1 MLISLVVPC
10 YNEEESLPIFY
21 KEASKIAQQMG
32 ISHGADFEFIFVDDG
47 SKDRTL
53 QIARELHRK
62 DARVRY
68 ISFSRNFGKEAGIY
82 AGLKAAKGDYVATM
96 DADLQDPPS
105 LLPEMLELLHGR
117 DIKVELR
124 SVNARFFEYSSR
136 LPRSCAFLEDKL
148 KKLVASKVSRGKVEL
163 SLSIQTVTAADTVV
177 TVNWQLAEGYRAAL
191 NAMAERMDLKNDVS
205 VGMLS
210 RFPDV
215 LTQTAAPT
223 NEDELWEDV
232 RTVAEQAVDA
242 FVAMRAVEG
251 EKMKADVAGRLTT
264 IETLVAKIEEN
275 SAGRV
280 QAYSDKL
287 YARLQELL
295 GDRSIDEGR
304 LVTEAAIF
312 ADKTAIDEETVR
324 LHSHVA
330 QYREILELDEPI
342 GRKLDFL
349 TQELNRESNT
359 IGSKCQDVAITRL
372 VVELKSEIE
381 KIREQIQNIE

>member
-1 MLISLVVPC
+1 MVLSMTG
-10 YNEEESLPIFY
+10 YGR
-21 KEASKIAQQMG
+21 A
-32 ISHGADFEFIFVDDG
+32 GA
-47 SKDRTL
+47 
-53 QIARELHRK
+53 
-62 DARVRY
+62 
-68 ISFSRNFGKEAGIY
+68 
-82 AGLKAAKGDYVATM
+82 
-96 DADLQDPPS
+96 
-105 LLPEMLELLHGR
+105 LLHGR

-136 LPRSCAFLEDKL
+136 LPRSCTFLEDKL
-148 KKLVASKVSRGKVEL
+148 KQLVAARVSRGKVEL
-163 SLSIQTVTAADTVV
+163 NLTVQAVTAADTVV
-177 TVNWQLAEGYRAAL
+177 TVNWPLAQGYRTAL
-191 NAMAERMDLKNDVS
+191 NALAERLDLKNDVTA
-205 VGMLS
+205 GMLA

-223 NEDELWEDV
+223 DEEELWQDV
-232 RTVAEQAVDA
+232 REVAGQALDA
-242 FVAMRAVEG
+242 FVAMRAREG
-251 EKMKADVAGRLTT
+251 ERLKADVAGRLDT
-264 IETLVAKIEEN
+264 IEELVARIEQD

-280 QAYSDKL
+280 QAYTEKL

-295 GDRSIDEGR
+295 GDRSVEESR

-330 QYREILELDEPI
+330 QYRDILELNEPI

>member
-1 MLISLVVPC
+1 MVLSMTG
-10 YNEEESLPIFY
+10 YGR
-21 KEASKIAQQMG
+21 A
-32 ISHGADFEFIFVDDG
+32 GA
-47 SKDRTL
+47 
-53 QIARELHRK
+53 
-62 DARVRY
+62 
-68 ISFSRNFGKEAGIY
+68 
-82 AGLKAAKGDYVATM
+82 
-96 DADLQDPPS
+96 
-105 LLPEMLELLHGR
+105 LLHGR

-148 KKLVASKVSRGKVEL
+148 KKLVAAKVSRGKVEL

-177 TVNWQLAEGYRAAL
+177 SVNWSLAQGYRAAL
-191 NAMAERMDLKNDVS
+191 DSLIEKMELKNDVTA
-205 VGMLS
+205 GMIA
-210 RFPDV
+210 RFPEV

-223 NEDELWEDV
+223 NEDELWQDV
-232 RTVAEQAVDA
+232 QSVALQAVDA
-242 FVAMRAVEG
+242 FVAMRAAEG
-251 EKMKADVAGRLTT
+251 EKLKADVAGRLDT
-264 IETLVAKIEEN
+264 IEELVAKIEQG

-280 QAYSDKL
+280 QAYSDRL

-295 GDRSIDEGR
+295 GDRSIDESR

-330 QYREILELDEPI
+330 QYRQILELNEPI

>member
-1 MLISLVVPC
+1 MVLSMTG
-10 YNEEESLPIFY
+10 YGR
-21 KEASKIAQQMG
+21 A
-32 ISHGADFEFIFVDDG
+32 GA
-47 SKDRTL
+47 
-53 QIARELHRK
+53 
-62 DARVRY
+62 
-68 ISFSRNFGKEAGIY
+68 
-82 AGLKAAKGDYVATM
+82 
-96 DADLQDPPS
+96 
-105 LLPEMLELLHGR
+105 LLHGR

-148 KKLVASKVSRGKVEL
+148 KKLVASTVSRGKVEL
-163 SLSIQTVTAADTVV
+163 NLSIQTVTAADTVV
-177 TVNWQLAEGYRAAL
+177 TVNWQLAQGYRAAL
-191 NAMAERMDLKNDVS
+191 NAMSERMDLKNDVTA
-205 VGMLS
+205 GMLA

-223 NEDELWEDV
+223 DEEELWQDV
-232 RTVAEQAVDA
+232 QSVAEQAIEA
-242 FVAMRAVEG
+242 FVAMRATEG
-251 EKMKADVAGRLTT
+251 EKLKEDVASRLNTV
-264 IETLVAKIEEN
+264 ESLVAQIEQN

-295 GDRSIDEGR
+295 GDRNIDEAR

-330 QYREILELDEPI
+330 QYREILELNEPI

>member
-1 MLISLVVPC
+1 MTG
-10 YNEEESLPIFY
+10 YGR
-21 KEASKIAQQMG
+21 A
-32 ISHGADFEFIFVDDG
+32 GA
-47 SKDRTL
+47 
-53 QIARELHRK
+53 
-62 DARVRY
+62 
-68 ISFSRNFGKEAGIY
+68 
-82 AGLKAAKGDYVATM
+82 
-96 DADLQDPPS
+96 
-105 LLPEMLELLHGR
+105 LLHGR

-136 LPRSCAFLEDKL
+136 IPRSCAFLEDKL

-163 SLSIQTVTAADTVV
+163 NLSIQTVTAADTVV
-177 TVNWQLAEGYRAAL
+177 TVNWQLAQGYRAAL
-191 NAMAERMDLKNDVS
+191 NAMSERMDLKNDVTA
-205 VGMLS
+205 GMLA

-223 NEDELWEDV
+223 DEEELWQDV
-232 RTVAEQAVDA
+232 QSVAEQAVEA
-242 FVAMRAVEG
+242 FVAMRATEG
-251 EKMKADVAGRLTT
+251 EKLKEDVENRLNV
-264 IETLVAKIEEN
+264 IEQLVAQIEQN

-295 GDRSIDEGR
+295 ADRNIDEAR

-330 QYREILELDEPI
+330 QYREILALNEPI

>member
-1 MLISLVVPC
+1 M
-10 YNEEESLPIFY
+10 
-21 KEASKIAQQMG
+21 
-32 ISHGADFEFIFVDDG
+32 
-47 SKDRTL
+47 
-53 QIARELHRK
+53 
-62 DARVRY
+62 
-68 ISFSRNFGKEAGIY
+68 
-82 AGLKAAKGDYVATM
+82 
-96 DADLQDPPS
+96 
-105 LLPEMLELLHGR
+105 
-117 DIKVELR
+117 
-124 SVNARFFEYSSR
+124 
-136 LPRSCAFLEDKL
+136 
-148 KKLVASKVSRGKVEL
+148 EL
-163 SLSIQTVTAADTVV
+163 SLTIQTVTAADTVV
-177 TVNWQLAEGYRAAL
+177 SVNWQLAEGYRAAL

-232 RTVAEQAVDA
+232 RTVADQAVDA
-242 FVAMRAVEG
+242 FIAMRAVEG
-251 EKMKADVAGRLTT
+251 EKMKADVSGRLTT
-264 IETLVAKIEEN
+264 IEALVGQIEEN

-330 QYREILELDEPI
+330 QYREILALDEPI

>member
-1 MLISLVVPC
+1 MVLSMTG
-10 YNEEESLPIFY
+10 YGR
-21 KEASKIAQQMG
+21 A
-32 ISHGADFEFIFVDDG
+32 GA
-47 SKDRTL
+47 
-53 QIARELHRK
+53 
-62 DARVRY
+62 
-68 ISFSRNFGKEAGIY
+68 
-82 AGLKAAKGDYVATM
+82 
-96 DADLQDPPS
+96 
-105 LLPEMLELLHGR
+105 LLHGR

-163 SLSIQTVTAADTVV
+163 NLSIQTVTAADTVV
-177 TVNWQLAEGYRAAL
+177 TVNWQLAQGYRAAL
-191 NAMAERMDLKNDVS
+191 NAMSERMDLKNDVTA
-205 VGMLS
+205 GMLA

-223 NEDELWEDV
+223 DEEELWQDV
-232 RTVAEQAVDA
+232 QSVAEQAIEA
-242 FVAMRAVEG
+242 FVAMRATEG
-251 EKMKADVAGRLTT
+251 EKLKEDVASRLNTV
-264 IETLVAKIEEN
+264 ESLVAQIEQT

-295 GDRSIDEGR
+295 GDRNIDEAR

-330 QYREILELDEPI
+330 QYREILELNEPI

>member
-1 MLISLVVPC
+1 M
-10 YNEEESLPIFY
+10 
-21 KEASKIAQQMG
+21 
-32 ISHGADFEFIFVDDG
+32 
-47 SKDRTL
+47 
-53 QIARELHRK
+53 
-62 DARVRY
+62 
-68 ISFSRNFGKEAGIY
+68 
-82 AGLKAAKGDYVATM
+82 
-96 DADLQDPPS
+96 
-105 LLPEMLELLHGR
+105 
-117 DIKVELR
+117 
-124 SVNARFFEYSSR
+124 
-136 LPRSCAFLEDKL
+136 
-148 KKLVASKVSRGKVEL
+148 ASKVSRGKVEL
-163 SLSIQTVTAADTVV
+163 NLSIQTVTAADTVV
-177 TVNWQLAEGYRAAL
+177 TVNWQLAQGYRAAL
-191 NAMAERMDLKNDVS
+191 NAMSERMDLKNDVTA
-205 VGMLS
+205 GMLA

-223 NEDELWEDV
+223 DEEELWQDV
-232 RTVAEQAVDA
+232 QSVAEQAIEA
-242 FVAMRAVEG
+242 FVAMRATEG
-251 EKMKADVAGRLTT
+251 EKLKEDVASRLNTV
-264 IETLVAKIEEN
+264 ESLVAQIEQN

-295 GDRSIDEGR
+295 GDRNIDEAR

-330 QYREILELDEPI
+330 QYREILELNEPI

>member
-1 MLISLVVPC
+1 MVLSMTG
-10 YNEEESLPIFY
+10 YGR
-21 KEASKIAQQMG
+21 A
-32 ISHGADFEFIFVDDG
+32 GA
-47 SKDRTL
+47 
-53 QIARELHRK
+53 
-62 DARVRY
+62 
-68 ISFSRNFGKEAGIY
+68 
-82 AGLKAAKGDYVATM
+82 
-96 DADLQDPPS
+96 
-105 LLPEMLELLHGR
+105 LLHGR

-148 KKLVASKVSRGKVEL
+148 KKLVAAKVSRGKVEL

-177 TVNWQLAEGYRAAL
+177 TVNWQLAQGYRAAL
-191 NAMAERMDLKNDVS
+191 NAMAERMDLKNDVTT
-205 VGMLS
+205 GMLV

-223 NEDELWEDV
+223 DEDELWQDV
-232 RTVAEQAVDA
+232 QSVAQQAIDA

-251 EKMKADVAGRLTT
+251 EKLKEDVSHRLAT
-264 IETLVAKIEEN
+264 IEELVVQIEQD

-295 GDRSIDEGR
+295 GDRNIDEAR

-330 QYREILELDEPI
+330 QYRQILELNEPV

>member
-1 MLISLVVPC
+1 MIRSMTG
-10 YNEEESLPIFY
+10 YGRD
-21 KEASKIAQQMG
+21 QQ
-32 ISHGADFEFIFVDDG
+32 
-47 SKDRTL
+47 
-53 QIARELHRK
+53 
-62 DARVRY
+62 
-68 ISFSRNFGKEAGIY
+68 
-82 AGLKAAKGDYVATM
+82 
-96 DADLQDPPS
+96 
-105 LLPEMLELLHGR
+105 LLHGR
-117 DIKVELR
+117 SITVEIR
-124 SVNARFFEYSSR
+124 SVNHRYFEFSCR
-136 LPRSCAFLEDKL
+136 APRGCAFLEDRL
-148 KKLVASKVSRGKVEL
+148 KRALQSAISRGKVEL
-163 SLSIQTVTAADTVV
+163 SLTIQTVTAADTVV
-177 TVNWQLAEGYRAAL
+177 SVNWQLAEGYRAAL

-232 RTVAEQAVDA
+232 RAVAEQAVDA
-242 FVAMRAVEG
+242 FIAMRAVEG
-251 EKMKADVAGRLTT
+251 EKMKADVSGRLTT
-264 IETLVAKIEEN
+264 IEALVGQIEEN

-330 QYREILELDEPI
+330 QYREILALDEPI

>member
-1 MLISLVVPC
+1 MVLSMTG
-10 YNEEESLPIFY
+10 YGR
-21 KEASKIAQQMG
+21 A
-32 ISHGADFEFIFVDDG
+32 GA
-47 SKDRTL
+47 
-53 QIARELHRK
+53 
-62 DARVRY
+62 
-68 ISFSRNFGKEAGIY
+68 
-82 AGLKAAKGDYVATM
+82 
-96 DADLQDPPS
+96 
-105 LLPEMLELLHGR
+105 LLHGR

-148 KKLVASKVSRGKVEL
+148 KKLVAAKVSRGKVEL
-163 SLSIQTVTAADTVV
+163 SLSIQTVTAAD

-232 RTVAEQAVDA
+232 KSVAEQAVDA
-242 FVAMRAVEG
+242 FISMRAVEG
-251 EKMKADVAGRLTT
+251 EKMKADVASRLTT
-264 IETLVAKIEEN
+264 IETLVGQIEEN

-359 IGSKCQDVAITRL
+359 IGSKCQDVSITRL

>member
-1 MLISLVVPC
+1 MVLSMTG
-10 YNEEESLPIFY
+10 YGR
-21 KEASKIAQQMG
+21 A
-32 ISHGADFEFIFVDDG
+32 GA
-47 SKDRTL
+47 
-53 QIARELHRK
+53 
-62 DARVRY
+62 
-68 ISFSRNFGKEAGIY
+68 
-82 AGLKAAKGDYVATM
+82 
-96 DADLQDPPS
+96 
-105 LLPEMLELLHGR
+105 LLHGR

-148 KKLVASKVSRGKVEL
+148 KKLVAAKVSRGKVEL
-163 SLSIQTVTAADTVV
+163 SLSIQTVTAVDTVV
-177 TVNWQLAEGYRAAL
+177 SVNWSLAQGYRAAL
-191 NAMAERMDLKNDVS
+191 DSLIEKMDLKNDVTA
-205 VGMLS
+205 GMIA
-210 RFPDV
+210 RFPEV

-223 NEDELWEDV
+223 NEDELWQDV
-232 RTVAEQAVDA
+232 QSVALQAVDA

-251 EKMKADVAGRLTT
+251 EKLKADVAGRLDT
-264 IETLVAKIEEN
+264 IEDLVAKIEQG

-295 GDRSIDEGR
+295 GDRSIDESR

-330 QYREILELDEPI
+330 QYREILALDEPV

>member
-1 MLISLVVPC
+1 MVLSMTG
-10 YNEEESLPIFY
+10 YGR
-21 KEASKIAQQMG
+21 A
-32 ISHGADFEFIFVDDG
+32 GA
-47 SKDRTL
+47 
-53 QIARELHRK
+53 
-62 DARVRY
+62 
-68 ISFSRNFGKEAGIY
+68 
-82 AGLKAAKGDYVATM
+82 
-96 DADLQDPPS
+96 
-105 LLPEMLELLHGR
+105 LLHGR

-148 KKLVASKVSRGKVEL
+148 KKLVASKVSRGKVE
-163 SLSIQTVTAADTVV
+163 SNLSIQTVTAADTVIS
-177 TVNWQLAEGYRAAL
+177 VNWQLARGYREAL
-191 NAMAERMDLKNDVS
+191 NAMSERMDLKNDVT
-205 VGMLS
+205 VGMLA

-215 LTQTAAPT
+215 LAQTAAPT
-223 NEDELWEDV
+223 DEEELWQDV
-232 RTVAEQAVDA
+232 QSVAVQALTS
-242 FVAMRAVEG
+242 FVSMRATEG
-251 EKMKADVAGRLTT
+251 EKLKEDVEGRLTT
-264 IETLVAKIEEN
+264 IENLVAQIEKD

-287 YARLQELL
+287 YARLRELL
-295 GDRSIDEGR
+295 EDRNIDDAR
-304 LVTEAAIF
+304 IVTEAAIF

-330 QYREILELDEPI
+330 QYREILELNEPI

>member
-1 MLISLVVPC
+1 MVLSMTG
-10 YNEEESLPIFY
+10 YGR
-21 KEASKIAQQMG
+21 A
-32 ISHGADFEFIFVDDG
+32 GA
-47 SKDRTL
+47 
-53 QIARELHRK
+53 
-62 DARVRY
+62 
-68 ISFSRNFGKEAGIY
+68 
-82 AGLKAAKGDYVATM
+82 
-96 DADLQDPPS
+96 
-105 LLPEMLELLHGR
+105 LLHGR

-148 KKLVASKVSRGKVEL
+148 KKLVAAKVSRGKVEL

-177 TVNWQLAEGYRAAL
+177 SVNWSLAQGYRAAL
-191 NAMAERMDLKNDVS
+191 DSLIEKMDLKNDVTA
-205 VGMLS
+205 GMIA
-210 RFPDV
+210 RFPEV

-223 NEDELWEDV
+223 NEDELWQDV
-232 RTVAEQAVDA
+232 QSVALQAVDA

-251 EKMKADVAGRLTT
+251 EKLKADVAGRLDT
-264 IETLVAKIEEN
+264 IEELVAKIEQG

-295 GDRSIDEGR
+295 GDRSIDESR

-330 QYREILELDEPI
+330 QYREILALDEPV

-359 IGSKCQDVAITRL
+359 IGSKCQDVAVTRL